1 MKFYFA
7 GDCMTYIL
15 GIFKWI
21 LQNILLLNILFAILL
36 VFFERRNPTTT
47 WLWIMILFF
56 LPGIGF
62 LLYLFIG
69 QDLRKKKIFKIK
81 EEEDRFFKNLAAI
94 QEENIEKE
102 KLDFN
107 EPRIKE
113 YKDIIQFHLMSTD
126 SVFTQDNEVK
136 LYFSGKDKFNALL
149 NSIHRS
155 KKYIHI
161 EYYIIRDDNL
171 GNEIMDALIDK
182 AKNGVEVKLL
192 YDGMGSR
199 SLPRNFFREL
209 IEVGGEVACFF
220 PPFSPILSIRINYR
234 NHRKICIIDGK
245 EAYVGGFNIGDE
257 YIGKSERFGYWRDT
271 HCKIKGSAI
280 YGLEWRFLLD
290 WRFAANEEIENMEN
304 YFIPKCTSG
313 KTGVQIVSSGPDS
326 KWTSIKDGYFKMII
340 NARKKVYIQT
350 PYFIPDDSILEAL
363 RVAGLSG
370 VDVRVIIPSK
380 PDHPFVYW
388 ASLSYIGELLQS
400 GVRFYTYENGFI
412 HSKVVLMDDILSS
425 VGTAN
430 LDIRSFKLNFE
441 VNAFIYDEKVN
452 NEISEQFI
460 KDLESCKEITI
471 DEYKK
476 RSFAIKVKESISR
489 LLSPI
494 L

>member
-1 MKFYFA
+1 MS
-7 GDCMTYIL
+7 YIVQGL
-15 GIFKWI
+15 IWI
-21 LQNILLLNILFAILL
+21 VKNILLINLFLAILL

-47 WLWIMILFF
+47 WLWLMVLFF

-62 LLYLFIG
+62 ILYLLIG
-69 QDLRKKKIFKIK
+69 QDLRKKKMFALK
-81 EEEDRFFKNLAAI
+81 EEEDRYLKDLVAI
-94 QEENIEKE
+94 QEKDIEKE
-102 KLDFN
+102 KLFFN
-107 EPRIKE
+107 DPKVKD
-113 YKDIIQFHLMSTD
+113 YQDIIHFHLMSAEA
-126 SVFTQDNEVK
+126 VYTQDNEVE

-149 NSIHRS
+149 NSIYKS

-161 EYYIIRDDNL
+161 EYYIIRNDAL
-171 GNEIMDALIDK
+171 GNEVIKALTEK
-182 AKNGVEVKLL
+182 AREGVEVKFL
-192 YDGMGSR
+192 YDGMGGR
-199 SLPRNFFREL
+199 RLPRNFFNEL
-209 IEVGGEVACFF
+209 IEAGGEIACFF
-220 PPFSPILSIRINYR
+220 PPFSPILSTRINYR
-234 NHRKICIIDGK
+234 NHRKICIIDGQ
-245 EAYVGGFNIGDE
+245 EAYAGGFNIGDE
-257 YIGKSERFGYWRDT
+257 YLGRSKKFGYWRDT
-271 HCKIKGSAI
+271 HSKIKGGAI
-280 YGLEWRFLLD
+280 HSLQWRFLLD
-290 WRFAANEEIENMEN
+290 WKFASKKEIEKMEK
-304 YFIPKCTSG
+304 YFPKKDTIG
-313 KTGVQIVSSGPDS
+313 ETGVQIVSSGPDS

-388 ASLSYIGELLQS
+388 ASLSYMGELLQA
-400 GVRFYTYENGFI
+400 GVKFYTYQNGFM
-412 HSKVVLMDDILSS
+412 HSKVVLMDNVVSS

-460 KDLESCKEITI
+460 KDLEFCEEVTI
-471 DEYKK
+471 EEYRK
-476 RSFAIKVKESISR
+476 RSLGVKFKESISR